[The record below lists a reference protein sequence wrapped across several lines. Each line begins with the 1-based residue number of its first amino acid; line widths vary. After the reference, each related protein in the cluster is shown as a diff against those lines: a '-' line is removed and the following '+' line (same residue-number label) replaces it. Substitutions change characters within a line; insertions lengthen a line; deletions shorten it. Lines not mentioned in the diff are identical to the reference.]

1 MRKMAVL
8 KIQEIRRMKDGRLED
23 QLKNYKQDLLQVKA
37 QLSSGGS
44 VENNGQ
50 MKILRQTI
58 ARIRTIQRE
67 RREA

>member
-1 MRKMAVL
+1 MAVL